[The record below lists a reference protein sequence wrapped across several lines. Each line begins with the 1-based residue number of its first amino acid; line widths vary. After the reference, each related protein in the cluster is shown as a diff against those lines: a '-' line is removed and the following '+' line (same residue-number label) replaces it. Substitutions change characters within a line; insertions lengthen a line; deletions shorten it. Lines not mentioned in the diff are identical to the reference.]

1 MPRNHSPRRKSN
13 LAGNDSMKTRTCL
26 PSLAVAAFVA
36 LSPIVLAQDTASQQL
51 DNGARKMMKSADTIF
66 AVKAAQGGIAE
77 VKLGKLAA
85 EKGSNPDIKAFGQ
98 QMVEDHTKAN
108 DDLKATAQK
117 EGMTLPSDMN
127 AKQQAMYDK
136 LSKLSGAAFDRAY
149 ARDMV
154 KDHEE
159 DVKEF
164 QKEAASGT
172 NETIKAFAARTL
184 PVIQGHLDKI
194 KSIEGN
200 LGAGSQ

>member
-1 MPRNHSPRRKSN
+1 
-13 LAGNDSMKTRTCL
+13 MKTRTY
-26 PSLAVAAFVA
+26 LAGSAIAAFVA
-36 LSPIVLAQDTASQQL
+36 LSSMVLAQGTGSQQM
-51 DNGARKMMKSADTIF
+51 DNGARKLTKSADTNF
-66 AVKAAQGGIAE
+66 AVKAAQGGITE
-77 VKLGKLAA
+77 VKLGKLAT

-98 QMVEDHTKAN
+98 QMAEDHTKAN
-108 DDLKATAQK
+108 DDLKTTAQK
-117 EGMTLPSDMN
+117 EGMTLPDDMN

-154 KDHEE
+154 KDHTE

-172 NETIKAFAARTL
+172 NDAIKAFAARTL
-184 PVIQGHLDKI
+184 PVIQAHLDKI

-200 LGAGSQ
+200 LGASSQ